1 MNNLKGQYIISK
13 KGKQYKIK
21 DVNALF
27 ELIVMIE
34 CYRYDRK
41 KRYKVVTLNQFNKNY
56 QKF

>member
-1 MNNLKGQYIISK
+1 MNNLKGQYVISK

-41 KRYKVVTLNQFNKNY
+41 KRYKVITLNQFKKNY

>member
-1 MNNLKGQYIISK
+1 MNNLKGQYVISK

-21 DVNALF
+21 DVNVLF

-34 CYRYDRK
+34 CYRCDRK
-41 KRYKVVTLNQFNKNY
+41 KRYKVITLNQFNKNY

>member
-1 MNNLKGQYIISK
+1 MNNIKGQYVISK

-21 DVNALF
+21 DVNVLF
-27 ELIVMIE
+27 ELILMIE

-41 KRYKVVTLNQFNKNY
+41 KRYKVITLNQFNKNY

>member
-1 MNNLKGQYIISK
+1 MNNIKGQYVISK

>member
-1 MNNLKGQYIISK
+1 MNNLKGQYVISK

-21 DVNALF
+21 DVNVLF
-27 ELIVMIE
+27 ELILMIE

-41 KRYKVVTLNQFNKNY
+41 KRYKVITLNQFNKNY

>member
-1 MNNLKGQYIISK
+1 MNNLKGQYVISK